1 MGCGGL
7 FSDAS
12 IVALTALACACGSA
26 ETATPGTPPDASAG
40 TAGVGGTGVDASD
53 GNAGSGGSAGS
64 DGSSGSAGTG
74 GTTACDSPLPSPTVV
89 DPATARELTI
99 TGDPPASLGIFD
111 PSPIYPAGAARG
123 VLAYSAVPA
132 RDAIHTRIAVSS
144 DRGAS
149 WTFVAPANSA
159 SDVSISVKAG
169 STRCPSGTC
178 AGRMIHEVPSLI
190 EDPSDANAA
199 RRYKLF
205 THSYVVLPPDVLA
218 RDLGYIG
225 LYTAPAP
232 EGPWT
237 FETKAIGWR
246 GESELSSQDA
256 RFMAT
261 DYAQLSNCLALTEP
275 AALAVPG
282 GIIDLA
288 LGCAYQD
295 AGRIAIRIELVRSLD
310 NAKTF
315 GYAGRLLRAD
325 EASCLGGAAPQLN
338 AAHLFFQKGETYL
351 SVSPAGR
358 ASGIEDGYRGCQ
370 ILPVLTATAAV
381 RRNADGELVVLRTLD
396 GPGESFVGACAYAE
410 GASAAGY
417 LVPQL
422 AVDQPPRIFRIYAS
436 GVTAP

>member
-1 MGCGGL
+1 
-7 FSDAS
+7 
-12 IVALTALACACGSA
+12 
-26 ETATPGTPPDASAG
+26 
-40 TAGVGGTGVDASD
+40 
-53 GNAGSGGSAGS
+53 
-64 DGSSGSAGTG
+64 
-74 GTTACDSPLPSPTVV
+74 VV
-89 DPATARELTI
+89 DPATTRELTI
-99 TGDPPASLGIFD
+99 AGDPAAPLGIFD
-111 PSPIYPAGAARG
+111 PSPSYSAGAARG
-123 VLAYSAVPA
+123 ALAYSAVPA
-132 RDAIHTRIAVSS
+132 SDSIHTRIAVST

-149 WTFVAPANSA
+149 WSFVALANSA
-159 SDVSISVKAG
+159 SDISVSVGAG
-169 STRCPSGTC
+169 SARCPSGTC

-190 EDPSDANAA
+190 EDPSDVDAA

-232 EGPWT
+232 EGPWV
-237 FETKAIGWR
+237 FEAKAIGWR
-246 GESELSSQDA
+246 GESELSSQAA

-261 DYAQLSNCLALTEP
+261 DYAQLSDCLALTEP
-275 AALAVPG
+275 AALPIPG

-288 LGCAYQD
+288 LGCAYQA

-325 EASCLGGAAPQLN
+325 EANCLGGVAPQLN
-338 AAHLFFQKGETYL
+338 AAHLFFQKGETFL
-351 SVSPAGR
+351 SVSPAGPV
-358 ASGIEDGYRGCQ
+358 SGIEEGYRGCQ

-381 RRNADGELVVLRTLD
+381 KRDAAGQLVVSRTLD
-396 GPGESFVGACAYAE
+396 APTPRFVGACAYAE
-410 GASAAGY
+410 GASSAGY

-422 AVDQPPRIFRIYAS
+422 AVDQPPRVFRIYAS